1 MMNKFR
7 ILIPEPN
14 SKYLRVKCSQCG
26 YEQTVFS
33 NSTFPVRCLS
43 CGSQLVFAKGGK
55 AKINGDILKV
65 LG

>member
-1 MMNKFR
+1 MNKFR

-14 SKYLRVKCSQCG
+14 SKYIRVKCSQCG

-43 CGSQLVFAKGGK
+43 CGAQLVFPREEKQK
-55 AKINGDILKV
+55 
-65 LG
+65 